1 MPRRIGVIGT
11 FIRDTIVTLDGRT
24 VECIGGLYHTMAY
37 LAHLVDTDTEIQPLC
52 HVGDDFYETI
62 QKTLTQF
69 NKKILFNSLY
79 RVQRANTQVKLTY
92 LTPETREEITSATM
106 PPITIAETAA
116 LAGCDVV
123 LVNLISGDDMTLAA
137 LKTLRKLTPSPL
149 IYLDLHSLALGI
161 DETGRRYYRDVPDW
175 PEWVAGCDILQL
187 NEREAA
193 TLAGNV
199 PQHLCCADAQAGMNN
214 SSGNDP
220 VTYDELVKL
229 GQRLVAEKLRGCHIT
244 LGSAGSLLFYR
255 QGEKVHHEHVPPAK
269 VPPVVDIIGCGDAFG
284 AAFLT
289 QFMKTKNF
297 SAATHFANHV
307 AGLNGTFMG
316 SLTPEIFQKVIKPQI
331 EKLSDDA
338 IAPQ

>member
-11 FIRDTIVTLDGRT
+11 FIRDTIFTLDGRM

-52 HVGDDFYETI
+52 HVGEDFYETI

-79 RVQRANTQVKLTY
+79 RVRQANTQVKLTY

-106 PPITIAETAA
+106 APIAAAETAA
-116 LAGCDVV
+116 LAGCDAV

-137 LKTLRKLTPSPL
+137 LKTLRHLTPSPL

-193 TLAGNV
+193 TLAGSDEN
-199 PQHLCCADAQAGMNN
+199 
-214 SSGNDP
+214 
-220 VTYDELVKL
+220 VTYDELVIL
-229 GQRLVAEKLRGCHIT
+229 GQQLAAEKLRGCHIT

-255 QGEKVHHEHVPPAK
+255 QDDSVLHEHVPPAD
-269 VPPVVDIIGCGDAFG
+269 VAPVVDIIGCGDAFG

-289 QFMKTKNF
+289 QFFKTKNF
-297 SAATHFANHV
+297 SMATHFANRV

-316 SLTPEIFQKVIKPQI
+316 SLTPEIFQKVVKPQI
-331 EKLSDDA
+331 EA
-338 IAPQ
+338 ATGF

>member
-24 VECIGGLYHTMAY
+24 MESIGGLYHTMAY
-37 LAHLVDTDTEIQPLC
+37 LAHLADANTEIQPLC
-52 HVGDDFYETI
+52 HAGEEFYETI

-69 NKKILFNSLY
+69 NKKILFNSLHCV
-79 RVQRANTQVKLTY
+79 RQANTQVKLTY

-106 PPITIAETAA
+106 PPITVAETAA
-116 LAGCDVV
+116 LTGCDAV
-123 LVNLISGDDMTLAA
+123 LVNLISGDDITLPA

-161 DETGRRYYRDVPDW
+161 DETGRRFYRDVPDW
-175 PEWVAGCDILQL
+175 PEWVDGCDILQL

-193 TLAGNV
+193 TLAG
-199 PQHLCCADAQAGMNN
+199 
-214 SSGNDP
+214 SSGNEH

-229 GQRLVAEKLRGCHIT
+229 GHQLATRKLRSCHIT

-255 QGEKVHHEHVPPAK
+255 QDEKVHHEHVPPADI
-269 VPPVVDIIGCGDAFG
+269 PAVVDIIGCGDAFG

-289 QFMKTKNF
+289 QFLRTSNF
-297 SAATHFANHV
+297 SAATHFANRV

-316 SLTPEIFQKVIKPQI
+316 SLTPEIFERLIKPQL
-331 EKLSDDA
+331 EKTA
-338 IAPQ
+338 